1 MQATK
6 ENIESIHRIDPESS
20 GEMESRFEDLVRFL
34 EEGSDEK
41 VLSHVDSFH
50 HSDLANAIGLITGGL
65 RKRLLELIKV
75 DLDHDLL
82 FELED
87 HLRKEVTDSL
97 SPKEVAEVIT
107 EMESD
112 EAVQVLEDM
121 EDEERK
127 EVLSEVPEE
136 EREDIETGLAYPE
149 DSAGRR
155 MQTELVSVTTDW
167 TVGQTID
174 FLREEED
181 LPEEFLDL
189 FVVDNDEK
197 PVGVISLSRILRSP
211 RKTLMR
217 EIADETQVIV
227 PAEMLQ
233 EEVALLFEKYDLTTS
248 GVVDQDGRLIGMIT
262 VDDVM
267 EVARE
272 EFEEDVLRLGGV
284 GEETVDDSVV
294 QASLKRFTWLLVN
307 LGTAILASLVI
318 GLFDGTLEEMVALA
332 ILMPIVASMGGNAG
346 TQTLTITV
354 RALAT
359 KELTAYNAF
368 RTFRKEFAVG
378 LLNGVVFAVLAGLVV
393 VLWFNQ
399 LDDRFLLGGIIA
411 GAMIINMVVAGVSG
425 VLLPLALD
433 RFGVDP
439 AVASGVFVT
448 TVTDVVGFL
457 RFSGTGLGHFI
468 MSLNK
473 NRILVTGSTGCIGS
487 HAVDILLSDG
497 NSEVFGFNR
506 SVPESGSGRDGYHL
520 ITGDLSDPSSVEQA
534 VLEVAPTHVIHL
546 GALQTPDCRDFPM
559 KGNGGECT
567 GNGQSVQVV

>member
-1 MQATK
+1 MQANK
-6 ENIESIHRIDPESS
+6 ENIESIHRIDPEST
-20 GEMESRFEDLVRFL
+20 GEIAGRFEELVHLL
-34 EEGSDEK
+34 ENESDER
-41 VLSHVDSFH
+41 VLGHVDAFH
-50 HSDLANAIGLITGGL
+50 HSDLADAIGLLTGGL
-65 RKRLLELIKV
+65 RKRLLDLIKV

-87 HLRKEVTDSL
+87 HLRKEVTDQL
-97 SPKEVAEVIT
+97 SPKEMAEVIT

-121 EDEERK
+121 ETEERN
-127 EVLSEVPEE
+127 EVLSEVPKD

-155 MQTELVSVTTDW
+155 MQTELVSVATDW

-174 FLREEED
+174 FLREEDD

-189 FVVDNDEK
+189 FVIDGNEK

-211 RKTLMR
+211 RNTLMR

-248 GVVDQDGRLIGMIT
+248 GVVDHAGKLIGMIT

-359 KELTAYNAF
+359 KELTGYNAF

-378 LLNGVVFAVLAGLVV
+378 LLNGIVFALLAGLVV
-393 VLWFNQ
+393 ILWFNQ
-399 LDDRFLLGGIIA
+399 VEDRYLLGGIIA
-411 GAMIINMVVAGVSG
+411 GAMIINMVVAGIAG
-425 VLLPLALD
+425 VLLPLSLD
-433 RFGVDP
+433 RIGVDP

-448 TVTDVVGFL
+448 TVTDVIGFFAFL
-457 RFSGTGLGHFI
+457 GLA
-468 MSLNK
+468 S
-473 NRILVTGSTGCIGS
+473 
-487 HAVDILLSDG
+487 AILL
-497 NSEVFGFNR
+497 
-506 SVPESGSGRDGYHL
+506 
-520 ITGDLSDPSSVEQA
+520 
-534 VLEVAPTHVIHL
+534 
-546 GALQTPDCRDFPM
+546 
-559 KGNGGECT
+559 
-567 GNGQSVQVV
+567 

>member
-1 MQATK
+1 MQANK
-6 ENIESIHRIDPESS
+6 ENIESIHRIDPEST
-20 GEMESRFEDLVRFL
+20 GEIAGRFEELVHLL
-34 EEGSDEK
+34 ENESDER
-41 VLSHVDSFH
+41 VLGHVDTFH
-50 HSDLANAIGLITGGL
+50 HSDLADAIGLLTGGL
-65 RKRLLELIKV
+65 RKRLLDLIKV

-87 HLRKEVTDSL
+87 HLRKEVTDQL
-97 SPKEVAEVIT
+97 SPKEMAEVIT

-121 EDEERK
+121 EAEERN

-155 MQTELVSVTTDW
+155 MQTELVSVATDW

-174 FLREEED
+174 FLREEDD

-189 FVVDNDEK
+189 FVIDGNEK
-197 PVGVISLSRILRSP
+197 PVGIISLSRILRSP
-211 RKTLMR
+211 RNTLMR

-248 GVVDQDGRLIGMIT
+248 GVVDHAGKLIGMIT

-272 EFEEDVLRLGGV
+272 EFEEDILLLGGV

-359 KELTAYNAF
+359 KELTGYNAF

-378 LLNGVVFAVLAGLVV
+378 LVNGVIFALLAGLVV

-399 LDDRFLLGGIIA
+399 LDDRYLLGGIIA
-411 GAMIINMVVAGVSG
+411 GAMVINMVVAGIAG
-425 VLLPLALD
+425 VVLPLALD
-433 RFGVDP
+433 RMGIDP

-448 TVTDVVGFL
+448 TVTDVIGFFAFL
-457 RFSGTGLGHFI
+457 GLAAA
-468 MSLNK
+468 
-473 NRILVTGSTGCIGS
+473 ILI
-487 HAVDILLSDG
+487 
-497 NSEVFGFNR
+497 
-506 SVPESGSGRDGYHL
+506 
-520 ITGDLSDPSSVEQA
+520 
-534 VLEVAPTHVIHL
+534 
-546 GALQTPDCRDFPM
+546 
-559 KGNGGECT
+559 
-567 GNGQSVQVV
+567 

>member
-1 MQATK
+1 MQANK
-6 ENIESIHRIDPESS
+6 ENIESIHRIDPEST
-20 GEMESRFEDLVRFL
+20 GEIAGRFEELVHLL
-34 EEGSDEK
+34 ENESDER
-41 VLSHVDSFH
+41 VLGHVDTFH
-50 HSDLANAIGLITGGL
+50 HSDLADAIGLLTGGL
-65 RKRLLELIKV
+65 RKRLLDLIKV

-87 HLRKEVTDSL
+87 HLRKEVTDQL
-97 SPKEVAEVIT
+97 SPKEMAEVIT

-121 EDEERK
+121 EAEERN

-155 MQTELVSVTTDW
+155 MQTELVSVATDW

-174 FLREEED
+174 FLREEDD

-189 FVVDNDEK
+189 FVIDGNEK
-197 PVGVISLSRILRSP
+197 PVGIISLSRILRSP
-211 RKTLMR
+211 RNTLMR

-248 GVVDQDGRLIGMIT
+248 GVVDHAGKLIGMIT

-272 EFEEDVLRLGGV
+272 EFEEDILLLGGV

-359 KELTAYNAF
+359 KELTGYNAF

-378 LLNGVVFAVLAGLVV
+378 LVNGVIFALLAGLIV

-399 LDDRFLLGGIIA
+399 LDDRYLLGGIIA
-411 GAMIINMVVAGVSG
+411 GAMIINMVVAGIAG
-425 VLLPLALD
+425 VVLPLALD
-433 RFGVDP
+433 RMGIDP

-448 TVTDVVGFL
+448 TVTDVIGFFAFL
-457 RFSGTGLGHFI
+457 GLAAA
-468 MSLNK
+468 
-473 NRILVTGSTGCIGS
+473 ILI
-487 HAVDILLSDG
+487 
-497 NSEVFGFNR
+497 
-506 SVPESGSGRDGYHL
+506 
-520 ITGDLSDPSSVEQA
+520 
-534 VLEVAPTHVIHL
+534 
-546 GALQTPDCRDFPM
+546 
-559 KGNGGECT
+559 
-567 GNGQSVQVV
+567 

>member
-1 MQATK
+1 MQASK
-6 ENIESIHRIDPESS
+6 ENLESIHRIDPDSTD
-20 GEMESRFEDLVRFL
+20 EMAGRFDKLVQLLETGKDEEILSRVE
-34 EEGSDEK
+34 
-41 VLSHVDSFH
+41 SFH
-50 HSDLANAIGLITGGL
+50 HSDLADAIGLLTGSL
-65 RKRLLELIKV
+65 RKRLLELVKV
-75 DLDHDLL
+75 DLDPDLL

-87 HLRKEVTDSL
+87 HLRKEVTDQL
-97 SPKEVAEVIT
+97 STEEVAEVIT

-121 EDEERK
+121 EAEERY
-127 EVLSEVPEE
+127 EVLSKVPEE

-155 MQTELVSVTTDW
+155 MQTELVSVATDW
-167 TVGQTID
+167 MVGQTID

-189 FVVDNDEK
+189 FVVDGREK

-227 PAEMLQ
+227 PAEMIQ

-248 GVVDQDGRLIGMIT
+248 GVVDQEGRLIGMIT

-284 GEETVDDSVV
+284 GEETVDDSVG

-307 LGTAILASLVI
+307 LGTAILASMVI
-318 GLFDGTLEEMVALA
+318 GLFDGALEEMVALA

-378 LLNGVVFAVLAGLVV
+378 LLNGVVFAVLAGVVV

-399 LDDRFLLGGIIA
+399 LDNRFLLGGIIA

-448 TVTDVVGFL
+448 TVTDVVGFFAFL
-457 RFSGTGLGHFI
+457 GLA
-468 MSLNK
+468 
-473 NRILVTGSTGCIGS
+473 T
-487 HAVDILLSDG
+487 AILL
-497 NSEVFGFNR
+497 
-506 SVPESGSGRDGYHL
+506 
-520 ITGDLSDPSSVEQA
+520 
-534 VLEVAPTHVIHL
+534 
-546 GALQTPDCRDFPM
+546 
-559 KGNGGECT
+559 
-567 GNGQSVQVV
+567 

>member
-1 MQATK
+1 MFSLSFTIADFSASCHDEILIVYVPAKGFIQAEKFTSFCPMQANK
-6 ENIESIHRIDPESS
+6 ENIESVHRIDPEST
-20 GEMESRFEDLVRFL
+20 GEMAERFDELVQLLEHESDQRVL
-34 EEGSDEK
+34 EQ
-41 VLSHVDSFH
+41 VDAFH
-50 HSDLANAIGLITGGL
+50 HSDLADAIGLLTGNL
-65 RKRLLELIKV
+65 RKRLLDLVRV

-97 SPKEVAEVIT
+97 SPKEMADVIT

-121 EDEERK
+121 ETAERN
-127 EVLSEVPEE
+127 EVLSEVPVE
-136 EREDIETGLAYPE
+136 EREDIEIGLAYPE

-155 MQTELVSVTTDW
+155 MQTELVSVGTDW
-167 TVGQTID
+167 TVGRTID

-181 LPEEFLDL
+181 LPEEFFDL
-189 FVVDNDEK
+189 FVVDDAEK
-197 PVGVISLSRILRSP
+197 PVGVISLSQILRSP
-211 RKTLMR
+211 RDTLMQ
-217 EIADETQVIV
+217 EIVDETQVIV

-248 GVVDQDGRLIGMIT
+248 GVVDGMGKLIGMIT

-272 EFEEDVLRLGGV
+272 EFEEDVLLLGGV
-284 GEETVDDSVV
+284 GEETVDDTVV

-359 KELTAYNAF
+359 KELTAYNSF

-378 LLNGVVFAVLAGLVV
+378 LLNGIVFALLAGIVV

-399 LDDRFLLGGIIA
+399 LDNRYLLGGIIA

-425 VLLPLALD
+425 VVLPLILD
-433 RFGVDP
+433 RLGIDP

-448 TVTDVVGFL
+448 TVTDVIGFFAFL
-457 RFSGTGLGHFI
+457 GLAT
-468 MSLNK
+468 L
-473 NRILVTGSTGCIGS
+473 
-487 HAVDILLSDG
+487 ILL
-497 NSEVFGFNR
+497 
-506 SVPESGSGRDGYHL
+506 
-520 ITGDLSDPSSVEQA
+520 
-534 VLEVAPTHVIHL
+534 
-546 GALQTPDCRDFPM
+546 
-559 KGNGGECT
+559 
-567 GNGQSVQVV
+567 

>member
-1 MQATK
+1 MQANK
-6 ENIESIHRIDPESS
+6 ESIESIHRIDPESS
-20 GEMESRFEDLVRFL
+20 GEMAGRFDELVHLL
-34 EEGSDEK
+34 ENKSDEQ
-41 VLSHVDSFH
+41 VLARVETFH
-50 HSDLANAIGLITGGL
+50 HSDLADAIGLLTGGL
-65 RKRLLELIKV
+65 RKRLLNLVKV
-75 DLDHDLL
+75 DLDPDLL

-87 HLRKEVTDSL
+87 HLRKEVTDTL
-97 SPKEVAEVIT
+97 SPKEVAGIIA
-107 EMESD
+107 EMDSD

-121 EDEERK
+121 EAEERN
-127 EVLSEVPEE
+127 EVLSEVPDE
-136 EREDIETGLAYPE
+136 EREDIEIGLAYLE

-155 MQTELVSVTTDW
+155 MQTELVSVGTEW

-189 FVVDNDEK
+189 FVVDLDEK

-211 RKTLMR
+211 RNTLMR

-248 GVVDQDGRLIGMIT
+248 GVVNRAGKLIGMIT

-272 EFEEDVLRLGGV
+272 EFEEDILRLGGV

-294 QASLKRFTWLLVN
+294 QASVKRFTWLLVN

-318 GLFDGTLEEMVALA
+318 GLFDATLEEMVALA

-368 RTFRKEFAVG
+368 RTLRKEFAVG
-378 LLNGVVFAVLAGLVV
+378 LLNGVVFAVLAGVV
-393 VLWFNQ
+393 VVIWFNH
-399 LDDRFLLGGIIA
+399 LDVRYLLGGIIA
-411 GAMIINMVVAGVSG
+411 GAMIINMMVAGIAG
-425 VLLPLALD
+425 VALPLMLD
-433 RFGVDP
+433 RMGIDP

-448 TVTDVVGFL
+448 TVTDVIGFFAFL
-457 RFSGTGLGHFI
+457 GLA
-468 MSLNK
+468 S
-473 NRILVTGSTGCIGS
+473 
-487 HAVDILLSDG
+487 AILL
-497 NSEVFGFNR
+497 
-506 SVPESGSGRDGYHL
+506 
-520 ITGDLSDPSSVEQA
+520 
-534 VLEVAPTHVIHL
+534 
-546 GALQTPDCRDFPM
+546 
-559 KGNGGECT
+559 
-567 GNGQSVQVV
+567 

>member
-1 MQATK
+1 MQSSK

-20 GEMESRFEDLVRFL
+20 GEMQSRFEDLVELL
-34 EEGSDEK
+34 ENAGDEQ
-41 VLSHVDSFH
+41 VQAHVDSFH
-50 HSDLANAIGLITGGL
+50 HSDLADAIGLLTGSL
-65 RKRLLELIKV
+65 RKRLLELVKV

-87 HLRKEVTDSL
+87 HLRKEVTDQL
-97 SPKEVAEVIT
+97 SPREMAEVIT

-121 EDEERK
+121 ETGERN
-127 EVLSEVPEE
+127 EVLSKVSEE
-136 EREDIETGLAYPE
+136 DREDIEIGLAYPE

-155 MQTELVSVTTDW
+155 MQTELVSVATDW

-189 FVVDNDEK
+189 FVVDIDDK

-217 EIADETQVIV
+217 EIVDETQVIV

-233 EEVALLFEKYDLTTS
+233 EEGALLFEKYDLTTS
-248 GVVDQDGRLIGMIT
+248 GVVDDGGKLIGMIT

-272 EFEEDVLRLGGV
+272 EFEEDILRLGGV
-284 GEETVDDSVV
+284 GEETVDDSVI

-318 GLFDGTLEEMVALA
+318 GLFDGTIEEMVALA

-378 LLNGVVFAVLAGLVV
+378 LLNGVVFAALAGIVV

-399 LDDRFLLGGIIA
+399 LDDRYLLGGIIA
-411 GAMIINMVVAGVSG
+411 GAMVINMLVAGIAG
-425 VLLPLALD
+425 VLLPLLLD
-433 RFGVDP
+433 RMEIDP

-448 TVTDVVGFL
+448 TVTDVIGFL
-457 RFSGTGLGHFI
+457 AFLGLA
-468 MSLNK
+468 S
-473 NRILVTGSTGCIGS
+473 
-487 HAVDILLSDG
+487 AILL
-497 NSEVFGFNR
+497 
-506 SVPESGSGRDGYHL
+506 
-520 ITGDLSDPSSVEQA
+520 
-534 VLEVAPTHVIHL
+534 
-546 GALQTPDCRDFPM
+546 
-559 KGNGGECT
+559 
-567 GNGQSVQVV
+567 

>member
-1 MQATK
+1 MQANK
-6 ENIESIHRIDPESS
+6 ESIESIHRIDPESS
-20 GEMESRFEDLVRFL
+20 GEMAGRFDELVHLL
-34 EEGSDEK
+34 ENKSDEQ
-41 VLSHVDSFH
+41 VLARVETFH
-50 HSDLANAIGLITGGL
+50 HSDLADAIGLLTGGL
-65 RKRLLELIKV
+65 RKRLLNLVKV
-75 DLDHDLL
+75 DLDPDLL

-87 HLRKEVTDSL
+87 HLRKEVTDTL
-97 SPKEVAEVIT
+97 SPKEVAGIIA
-107 EMESD
+107 EMDSD

-121 EDEERK
+121 EAEERN
-127 EVLSEVPEE
+127 EVLSEVPDE
-136 EREDIETGLAYPE
+136 EREDIEIGLAYLE

-155 MQTELVSVTTDW
+155 MQTELVSVGTDW

-189 FVVDNDEK
+189 FVVDVDEK

-211 RKTLMR
+211 RNTLMR

-248 GVVDQDGRLIGMIT
+248 GVVNRAGKLIGMIT

-272 EFEEDVLRLGGV
+272 EFEEDILRLGGV

-294 QASLKRFTWLLVN
+294 QASVKRFTWLLVN

-318 GLFDGTLEEMVALA
+318 GLFDATLEEMVALA

-368 RTFRKEFAVG
+368 RTLRKEFAVG
-378 LLNGVVFAVLAGLVV
+378 LLNGVVFAVLAGVV
-393 VLWFNQ
+393 VVIWFNH
-399 LDDRFLLGGIIA
+399 LDVRYLLGGIIA
-411 GAMIINMVVAGVSG
+411 GAMIINMMVAGIAG
-425 VLLPLALD
+425 VTLPLMLD
-433 RFGVDP
+433 RMGIDP

-448 TVTDVVGFL
+448 TVTDVIGFFAFL
-457 RFSGTGLGHFI
+457 GLA
-468 MSLNK
+468 S
-473 NRILVTGSTGCIGS
+473 
-487 HAVDILLSDG
+487 AILL
-497 NSEVFGFNR
+497 
-506 SVPESGSGRDGYHL
+506 
-520 ITGDLSDPSSVEQA
+520 
-534 VLEVAPTHVIHL
+534 
-546 GALQTPDCRDFPM
+546 
-559 KGNGGECT
+559 
-567 GNGQSVQVV
+567 

>member
-1 MQATK
+1 MQANK
-6 ENIESIHRIDPESS
+6 ESIESIHRIDPESS
-20 GEMESRFEDLVRFL
+20 GEMAGRFDELVHLL
-34 EEGSDEK
+34 ENKSDEQ
-41 VLSHVDSFH
+41 VLARVETFH
-50 HSDLANAIGLITGGL
+50 HSDLADAIGLLTGGL
-65 RKRLLELIKV
+65 RKRLLNLVKV
-75 DLDHDLL
+75 DLDPDLL

-87 HLRKEVTDSL
+87 HLRKEVTDTL
-97 SPKEVAEVIT
+97 SPKEVAGVIA
-107 EMESD
+107 EMDSD

-121 EDEERK
+121 EAEERN
-127 EVLSEVPEE
+127 EVLSEVPDE
-136 EREDIETGLAYPE
+136 EREDIEIGLAYLE

-155 MQTELVSVTTDW
+155 MQTELVSVGTEW

-189 FVVDNDEK
+189 FVVDLDEK

-211 RKTLMR
+211 RNTLMR

-248 GVVDQDGRLIGMIT
+248 GVVNRAGKLIGMIT

-272 EFEEDVLRLGGV
+272 EFEEDILRLGGV

-294 QASLKRFTWLLVN
+294 QASVKRFTWLLVN

-318 GLFDGTLEEMVALA
+318 GLFDATLEEMVALA

-368 RTFRKEFAVG
+368 RTLRKEFAVG
-378 LLNGVVFAVLAGLVV
+378 LLNGLVFAVLAGVV
-393 VLWFNQ
+393 VVIWFNH
-399 LDDRFLLGGIIA
+399 LDVRYLLGGIIA
-411 GAMIINMVVAGVSG
+411 GAMIINMMVAGIAG
-425 VLLPLALD
+425 VALPLMLD
-433 RFGVDP
+433 RMGIDP

-448 TVTDVVGFL
+448 TVTDVIGFFAFL
-457 RFSGTGLGHFI
+457 GLA
-468 MSLNK
+468 S
-473 NRILVTGSTGCIGS
+473 
-487 HAVDILLSDG
+487 AILL
-497 NSEVFGFNR
+497 
-506 SVPESGSGRDGYHL
+506 
-520 ITGDLSDPSSVEQA
+520 
-534 VLEVAPTHVIHL
+534 
-546 GALQTPDCRDFPM
+546 
-559 KGNGGECT
+559 
-567 GNGQSVQVV
+567 

>member
-1 MQATK
+1 MPISVLRVIRNYLPTVPVRRVEEGNKTFYFMQANK
-6 ENIESIHRIDPESS
+6 ESIESIHRIDPESS
-20 GEMESRFEDLVRFL
+20 GEMAGRFDELVHLL
-34 EEGSDEK
+34 ENKSDEQ
-41 VLSHVDSFH
+41 VLARVETFH
-50 HSDLANAIGLITGGL
+50 HSDLADAIGLLTGGL
-65 RKRLLELIKV
+65 RKRLLNLVKV
-75 DLDHDLL
+75 DLDPDLL

-87 HLRKEVTDSL
+87 HLRKEVTDTL
-97 SPKEVAEVIT
+97 SSKEVAGIIA
-107 EMESD
+107 EMDSD

-121 EDEERK
+121 EAEERN
-127 EVLSEVPEE
+127 EVLSEVPDE
-136 EREDIETGLAYPE
+136 EREDIEIGLAYLE

-155 MQTELVSVTTDW
+155 MQTELVSVGTEW

-189 FVVDNDEK
+189 FVVDLDEK

-211 RKTLMR
+211 RNTLMR

-248 GVVDQDGRLIGMIT
+248 GVVNRAGKLIGMIT

-272 EFEEDVLRLGGV
+272 EFEEDILRLGGV

-294 QASLKRFTWLLVN
+294 QASVKRFTWLLVN

-318 GLFDGTLEEMVALA
+318 GLFDATLEEMVALA

-368 RTFRKEFAVG
+368 RTLRKEFAVG
-378 LLNGVVFAVLAGLVV
+378 LLNGVVFAVLAGVV
-393 VLWFNQ
+393 VVIWFNH
-399 LDDRFLLGGIIA
+399 LDVRYLLGGIIA
-411 GAMIINMVVAGVSG
+411 GAMIINMMVAGIAG
-425 VLLPLALD
+425 VTLPLMLD
-433 RFGVDP
+433 RMGIDP

-448 TVTDVVGFL
+448 TVTDVIGFFAFL
-457 RFSGTGLGHFI
+457 GLA
-468 MSLNK
+468 S
-473 NRILVTGSTGCIGS
+473 
-487 HAVDILLSDG
+487 AILL
-497 NSEVFGFNR
+497 
-506 SVPESGSGRDGYHL
+506 
-520 ITGDLSDPSSVEQA
+520 
-534 VLEVAPTHVIHL
+534 
-546 GALQTPDCRDFPM
+546 
-559 KGNGGECT
+559 
-567 GNGQSVQVV
+567 

>member
-1 MQATK
+1 MQANK
-6 ENIESIHRIDPESS
+6 ENIESIYRIDPESTD
-20 GEMESRFEDLVRFL
+20 EMAGRFDVLVKLL
-34 EEGSDEK
+34 ETESDEQ
-41 VLSHVDSFH
+41 VLAHVDSFH
-50 HSDLANAIGLITGGL
+50 HSDLADAIGLLTGSL
-65 RKRLLELIKV
+65 RKRLLELVKV

-87 HLRKEVTDSL
+87 HLRKEVTDQL

-121 EDEERK
+121 ESGERN
-127 EVLSEVPEE
+127 EVLSEVPDE
-136 EREDIETGLAYPE
+136 EREDIEIGLAYPE

-155 MQTELVSVTTDW
+155 MQTELVSVATDW
-167 TVGQTID
+167 TVGRTID

-189 FVVDNDEK
+189 FVVDSDEK

-217 EIADETQVIV
+217 EIVDETQVIV

-248 GVVDQDGRLIGMIT
+248 GVVDDGGKLIGMIT

-272 EFEEDVLRLGGV
+272 EFEEDILRLGGV
-284 GEETVDDSVV
+284 GEETVDDSVI
-294 QASLKRFTWLLVN
+294 QASFKRFTWLLVN

-318 GLFDGTLEEMVALA
+318 GLFDGTIEEMVALA

-378 LLNGVVFAVLAGLVV
+378 LLNGVVFAAMAGVIV

-399 LDDRFLLGGIIA
+399 LDDRYLLGGIIA
-411 GAMIINMVVAGVSG
+411 GAMVINMLVAGIAG
-425 VLLPLALD
+425 VLLPLLLD
-433 RFGVDP
+433 RVEIDP

-448 TVTDVVGFL
+448 TVTDVIGFL
-457 RFSGTGLGHFI
+457 AFLGLA
-468 MSLNK
+468 S
-473 NRILVTGSTGCIGS
+473 
-487 HAVDILLSDG
+487 AILL
-497 NSEVFGFNR
+497 
-506 SVPESGSGRDGYHL
+506 
-520 ITGDLSDPSSVEQA
+520 
-534 VLEVAPTHVIHL
+534 
-546 GALQTPDCRDFPM
+546 
-559 KGNGGECT
+559 
-567 GNGQSVQVV
+567 